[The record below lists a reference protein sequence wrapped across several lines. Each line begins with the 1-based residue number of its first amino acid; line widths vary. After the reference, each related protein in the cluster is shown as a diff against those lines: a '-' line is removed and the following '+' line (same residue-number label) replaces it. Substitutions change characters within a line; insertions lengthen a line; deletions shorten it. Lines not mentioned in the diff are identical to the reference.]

1 MWKVLDVIFL
11 IFKYNDQSFIVGDWL
26 STLIWSQAFQ

>member
-26 STLIWSQAFQ
+26 STLI